1 MQQRPPDSK
10 IPKVVGILMI
20 VFGSL
25 GLLSSVIALASG
37 GMRGEMVARVPDLK
51 PWNTVTLLLSTVGLA
66 ISVLHLYVGVRAL
79 NYKWNAP
86 RLAVVYA
93 AASVTLTALNTILLL
108 AWGKPLVE
116 RAMLEQPGGELATAM
131 FGPLLAISI
140 AVTVAWCALVA
151 FLMTRPAAKAACTV
165 RD

>member
-1 MQQRPPDSK
+1 MQQKPQSR
-10 IPKVVGILMI
+10 IPKVMGILML

-25 GLLSSVIALASG
+25 GLLSSIIALGSG
-37 GMRGEMVARVPDLK
+37 GMRGELIARFPDLK
-51 PWNTVTLLLSTVGLA
+51 SWNTVTLLLNSVGLA
-66 ISVLHLYVGVRAL
+66 VSVMHLYVGVRAL

-93 AASVTLTALNTILLL
+93 ISSLSLTALNLILLL

-116 RAMLEQPGGELATAM
+116 RAIRAEPGGDLAVTL
-131 FGPLLAISI
+131 FGPLLVIGVAIN
-140 AVTVAWCALVA
+140 VVWCALVIL
-151 FLMTRPAAKAACTV
+151 LMTRPAARATCTN